1 MTIVSCHRLTSLSAR
16 YLIKPATWRT
26 KLSLAEV
33 CSCTALLLCAESL
46 LGVQIMSEEEQRPD
60 YFVSHV
66 RSPALRLLLWLS
78 CNEGATWCC
87 GWLATR
93 GSGCAMTG
101 LLCAVLG
108 GTSEALCR
116 LPGSALARSWTGARR
131 RYSQGALLSPCY
143 VLLLWDGQSWL
154 PGRQTGALL
163 GVRGESAPLVIAA
176 TI

>member
-1 MTIVSCHRLTSLSAR
+1 M
-16 YLIKPATWRT
+16 
-26 KLSLAEV
+26 
-33 CSCTALLLCAESL
+33 ALLLCAESL
-46 LGVQIMSEEEQRPD
+46 LGVQIMSEEEQPPD

-78 CNEGATWCC
+78 CDEGASWCC

-116 LPGSALARSWTGARR
+116 LPGSALARSWTGRR
-131 RYSQGALLSPCY
+131 GDSPGALLSPWY
-143 VLLLWDGQSWL
+143 VLRLWDAQSWL
-154 PGRQTGALL
+154 PGRQTRALL
-163 GVRGESAPLVIAA
+163 GVRGESAWLVIAA